1 MDDFC
6 WGLEKQSSTLGE
18 MRIASMATTSTFS
31 ISPLF
36 GFGDGNV
43 YVWSIRSGKEVVV
56 LDFSK
61 VNIIQLMHNKFMN
74 QLQAKT
80 LLKGYLREL
89 RQLYKRTKM
98 NRSDYRGGDNHTD
111 SDTSVPQTIE
121 TSLNSDSSP
130 DSSIGCTAEDRLR
143 RFKQI
148 LPRSALYL
156 LHEEQF
162 LQQVSQSTMRVK
174 QSNRLP
180 QEHDP

>member
-74 QLQAKT
+74 QLQENTSMASSLGT
-80 LLKGYLREL
+80 YFLSQNFLIFLDVLIVYRLK
-89 RQLYKRTKM
+89 
-98 NRSDYRGGDNHTD
+98 
-111 SDTSVPQTIE
+111 
-121 TSLNSDSSP
+121 
-130 DSSIGCTAEDRLR
+130 
-143 RFKQI
+143 
-148 LPRSALYL
+148 LYL
-156 LHEEQF
+156 
-162 LQQVSQSTMRVK
+162 K
-174 QSNRLP
+174 
-180 QEHDP
+180 DI

>member
-89 RQLYKRTKM
+89 RQLYKRTKIQTC
-98 NRSDYRGGDNHTD
+98 SESALLQRGKL
-111 SDTSVPQTIE
+111 VME
-121 TSLNSDSSP
+121 VAL
-130 DSSIGCTAEDRLR
+130 CLR
-143 RFKQI
+143 RRF
-148 LPRSALYL
+148 R
-156 LHEEQF
+156 
-162 LQQVSQSTMRVK
+162 R
-174 QSNRLP
+174 
-180 QEHDP
+180 

>member
-89 RQLYKRTKM
+89 RQLYKRTKVRAKISQPAM
-98 NRSDYRGGDNHTD
+98 STESMKRCVH
-111 SDTSVPQTIE
+111 VWP
-121 TSLNSDSSP
+121 
-130 DSSIGCTAEDRLR
+130 ARLLWLR
-143 RFKQI
+143 AFSKW
-148 LPRSALYL
+148 LY
-156 LHEEQF
+156 
-162 LQQVSQSTMRVK
+162 
-174 QSNRLP
+174 
-180 QEHDP
+180 

>member
-61 VNIIQLMHNKFMN
+61 
-74 QLQAKT
+74 AKT